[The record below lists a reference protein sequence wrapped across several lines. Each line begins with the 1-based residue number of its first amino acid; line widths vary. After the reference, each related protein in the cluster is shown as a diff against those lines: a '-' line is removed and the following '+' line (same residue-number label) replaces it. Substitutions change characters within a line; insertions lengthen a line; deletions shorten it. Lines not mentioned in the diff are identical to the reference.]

1 MNACHIYPSQR
12 MNIDKR
18 LLFRF
23 SIFCTKMNIFSF
35 SSAFALFCLNTQIY
49 IKKAPHFTMKSFKRI
64 KMNLLLNGCKVTYIF
79 IANIHKKRSV
89 FTNRAFKLFPN
100 KEKYEVIT
108 YKQLIC
114 FHFSKVQKLIEFI
127 CVLGFFGEIITFTAL
142 TPYLMKRNRFGSL

>member
-1 MNACHIYPSQR
+1 MNACHIYPFQHT
-12 MNIDKR
+12 NIDKR

-35 SSAFALFCLNTQIY
+35 SSAFVLFEYAKIH
-49 IKKAPHFTMKSFKRI
+49 KKSSHISQRKSLKRI
-64 KMNLLLNGCKVTYIF
+64 KMNLLLNGYKLHISSSQIYI
-79 IANIHKKRSV
+79 KKRSV

-100 KEKYEVIT
+100 KEKYEVT

-127 CVLGFFGEIITFTAL
+127 CVLGFFGDKITLTAL
-142 TPYLMKRNRFGSL
+142 TPYLIKRNRFGSL

>member
-1 MNACHIYPSQR
+1 MNACHIYPYQHT
-12 MNIDKR
+12 NIDKR

-35 SSAFALFCLNTQIY
+35 SSAFALFEYTKIH
-49 IKKAPHFTMKSFKRI
+49 KKAPHFTMKSFKRI
-64 KMNLLLNGCKVTYIF
+64 KMNLLLNGYKLHISSSQIYI
-79 IANIHKKRSV
+79 KKRSV

-100 KEKYEVIT
+100 KEKYEVT

-127 CVLGFFGEIITFTAL
+127 FVLGFFGEIITLTAL
-142 TPYLMKRNRFGSL
+142 TPYLIKRNRFGSL

>member
-1 MNACHIYPSQR
+1 MNACHIYPYQHT
-12 MNIDKR
+12 NIDKR

-35 SSAFALFCLNTQIY
+35 SSAFVLFEYAKIH
-49 IKKAPHFTMKSFKRI
+49 KKAPHFTTKSLKRI
-64 KMNLLLNGCKVTYIF
+64 KMNLLLLNGYKVTYIF

-100 KEKYEVIT
+100 KEKYEVT

-127 CVLGFFGEIITFTAL
+127 CVFGFFGEIITLTAL

>member
-1 MNACHIYPSQR
+1 
-12 MNIDKR
+12 
-18 LLFRF
+18 
-23 SIFCTKMNIFSF
+23 MNIFSF
-35 SSAFALFCLNTQIY
+35 SSAFALFEYANIH
-49 IKKAPHFTMKSFKRI
+49 KKSSHISPRKSLKRI
-64 KMNLLLNGCKVTYIF
+64 KMNLLLNGYKLHISSSQIYI
-79 IANIHKKRSV
+79 KKRSV